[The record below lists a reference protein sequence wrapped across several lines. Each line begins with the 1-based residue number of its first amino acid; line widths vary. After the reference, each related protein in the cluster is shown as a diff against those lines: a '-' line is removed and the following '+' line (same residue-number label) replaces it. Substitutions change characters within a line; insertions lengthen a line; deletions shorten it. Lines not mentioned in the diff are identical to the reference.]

1 LARKVEQIKYEG
13 GKEGTLET
21 LGGVLLALGIVG
33 LIAGVAI
40 AVSRDDWAE
49 GGSSWVWII
58 VGGASL
64 IWGIVTFALLGAA
77 AEAIRLLKK
86 TVGMHYA
93 GEISEGKP
101 YKVLVCSACGKPP
114 VKHEEH
120 YAQED
125 FRKALTAAKK
135 CENCGATFDD
145 Q

>member
-1 LARKVEQIKYEG
+1 VARKIEKTRYEG
-13 GKEGTLET
+13 GREGALTT
-21 LGGVLLALGIVG
+21 LGGVLLALGIIG
-33 LIAGVAI
+33 LIAGVVLAS
-40 AVSRDDWAE
+40 SRGAWAE
-49 GGSSWVWII
+49 GGSSWVWVSI
-58 VGGASL
+58 GGASL
-64 IWGIVTFALLGAA
+64 IWGIVMFALLGAA

-86 TVGMHYA
+86 MVGMQYA

-120 YAQED
+120 YAQGD